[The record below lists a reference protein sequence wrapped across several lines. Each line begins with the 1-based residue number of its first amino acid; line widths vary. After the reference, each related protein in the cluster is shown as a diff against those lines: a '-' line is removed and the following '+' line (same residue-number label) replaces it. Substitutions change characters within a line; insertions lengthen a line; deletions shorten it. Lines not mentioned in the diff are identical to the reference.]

1 MLHFLAEIDI
11 NQVMDHSRPLGERLV
26 QGLQT
31 LGLGLGIV
39 FAVLIII
46 WGACELLHFLVHG
59 ATKKEAPVSAP
70 ATAKPATAPVAAP
83 APTAPTQADN
93 SELIAVITAAVAAML
108 DQPTTAFRVVSFR
121 RTGDKGRAWNNGH
134 AE

>member
-11 NQVMDHSRPLGERLV
+11 NQVMDHSRPIGERLT

-46 WGACELLHFLVHG
+46 WGACELLHYAVHG
-59 ATKKEAPVSAP
+59 AAHKDAEPSETPAP
-70 ATAKPATAPVAAP
+70 APVAAP
-83 APTAPTQADN
+83 AIVPVPVQTDN
-93 SELIAVITAAVAAML
+93 SELIAVLTAAVAAML
-108 DQPTTAFRVVSFR
+108 DQPTTSFRVVSFR
-121 RTGDKGRAWNNGH
+121 RTGESGRAWNNGH